1 MNQGLLKSMV
11 AAYALSIAATT
22 AVGQTAAPG
31 ALAATPGVAPEAGD
45 SGGLAE
51 IVVTAQKREENLMDV
66 GITVNVATKL
76 QLQNAGVSDIH
87 QLANVVPSLTVTSN
101 FDAIPQFSIRGLVF
115 TSNQLSASP
124 TVSTYID
131 EASLPYS
138 AMTGGAFLDLERVEV
153 LKGPQ
158 GTLFGNNATG
168 GSINFIAA
176 KPTNY
181 LSTGF
186 TATTDRFGQ
195 FTGEGY
201 VSGPI
206 TDTLKAR
213 LAVSTTQGGD
223 WQHTYTPGPYL
234 ESGAANKGA
243 VRLLLDWHPS
253 DKLKVSLNLNANYDD
268 SNPVQFQ
275 FAGSRPE
282 GGPGSSIVVPPYGSS
297 ETYPLPPRDD
307 RAADFTYPGAI
318 SDTFL
323 QSVLRAD
330 YDLNDALTLTSL
342 TNFARLRSSIDRQGD
357 GTRINILELRHDGTI
372 QTYGEEVRLTG
383 DLKDIGVH
391 FITGL
396 NYSHD
401 TVDERAP
408 YTYNHFSIFSPGFV
422 TDSRSNFT
430 SETTAGFA
438 NAEWNA
444 TKQITLLAGARY
456 TVNHQ
461 TDSYCLLSGAPA
473 VSAFFGGLANA
484 YRFVY
489 SGLGPTD
496 AYQVGTCS
504 TVGPAPEYL
513 PYAFGQGSTD
523 HNVSWRAGA
532 NYHVAPDLMLY
543 ALVSRGYKAG
553 AYAYTTAVIASEVG
567 KVKQEQV
574 TSYEGGVKYAL
585 GSMFTVSAAGFYYD
599 YVNKQAFTNT
609 PAPLVGSVESL
620 INIPGS
626 KAYGF
631 DAEATLVPVRGLTL
645 HGAITNTRTKIT
657 EPGQLTLDGFGQP
670 LNYLGHSFAYAPKWS
685 AIFDTEYRTPLF
697 DGIDGL
703 IGASSY
709 YDSEESADLSNEA
722 IYDIPSHVTFD
733 ARIGL
738 TAGAGWTATAW
749 VRNIANKY
757 YFNDISYTGDSFV
770 RTTGRPRNF
779 GITFTYRFGRQGNA
793 RSLRSDPS

>member
-1 MNQGLLKSMV
+1 MNQGLPESMV
-11 AAYALSIAATT
+11 AACALFIATT
-22 AVGQTAAPG
+22 AAVGQIAVPAEP
-31 ALAATPGVAPEAGD
+31 AATARIAPNAED

-51 IVVTAQKREENLMDV
+51 IVVTAEKREEKLMDI

-76 QLQNAGVSDIH
+76 QLQNAGVADVH
-87 QLANVVPSLTVTSN
+87 QLSNIVPSLTVTSN

-124 TVSTYID
+124 TVSTYVD
-131 EASLPYS
+131 EAPLPYS
-138 AMTGGAFLDLERVEV
+138 SMTGGAFLDLERVEV

-181 LSTGF
+181 FSTGF
-186 TATTDRFGQ
+186 TASSDRFGQ
-195 FTGEGY
+195 FAGEGY

-206 TDTLKAR
+206 TDTLNAR
-213 LAVSTTQGGD
+213 LAISTTQGGD
-223 WQHTYTPGPYL
+223 WQHTYTAGPYL
-234 ESGAANKGA
+234 ESGAADKGA
-243 VRLLLDWHPS
+243 VRLLLDWRPS
-253 DKLKVSLNLNANYDD
+253 DKLKVALNLNSYYDD
-268 SNPVQFQ
+268 SDPTQFQ

-282 GGPGSSIVVPPYGSS
+282 GGPGSTIVVPPYGSA
-297 ETYPLPPRDD
+297 ETYPLPPRDA
-307 RAADFTYPGAI
+307 RAADFTYPGAR

-330 YDLNDALTLTSL
+330 YELNDALTLTSL

-391 FITGL
+391 FIAGL

-422 TDSRSNFT
+422 TDSRSNFS
-430 SETTAGFA
+430 SETTAGFV

-461 TDSYCLLSGAPA
+461 SDSYCLFSGAPA

-484 YRFVY
+484 YRAVY

-496 AYQVGTCS
+496 AYQVGTCT
-504 TVGPAPEYL
+504 TVGPGPEYL
-513 PYAFGQGSTD
+513 PYAFSQASTD

-532 NYHVAPDLMLY
+532 NYHVSPDLMLY
-543 ALVSRGYKAG
+543 ALVSRGFKAG
-553 AYAYTTAVIASEVG
+553 AYAFEAAVIASELG

-585 GSMFTVSAAGFYYD
+585 NSMLTVSAAGYYYD
-599 YVNKQAFTNT
+599 YLNKQAFTNT
-609 PAPLVGSVESL
+609 PAPLVGAVQGL
-620 INIPGS
+620 INIPKS

-631 DAEATLVPVRGLTL
+631 DAEATLVPIRGLTL
-645 HGAITNTRTKIT
+645 HGALTNTRTRIT

-670 LNYLGHSFAYAPKWS
+670 VDYVGHTFAYAPKWS
-685 AIFDTEYRTPLF
+685 AIFDTEYRRPLF

-709 YDSEESADLSNEA
+709 YDSEESADLSNEPV
-722 IYDIPSHVTFD
+722 YDIPSHITFD

-738 TAGAGWTATAW
+738 AAGAGQWTATAW
-749 VRNIANKY
+749 VRNLANKY
-757 YFNDISYTGDSFV
+757 YFNDISYTGDDFV

-779 GITFTYRFGRQGNA
+779 GVTFTYRFGRRGN
-793 RSLRSDPS
+793 DGG

>member
-1 MNQGLLKSMV
+1 MPDWGGGELKQYLFESVV
-11 AAYALSIAATT
+11 AACVLSIATT
-22 AVGQTAAPG
+22 AAVGQTAAPS
-31 ALAATPGVAPEAGD
+31 APASAPEAAPKADD

-51 IVVTAQKREENLMDV
+51 IVVTAQKRAENLMDV

-76 QLQNAGVSDIH
+76 QLQNAGVTDIH

-124 TVSTYID
+124 TVSAYID
-131 EASLPYS
+131 EAPLPYS
-138 AMTGGAFLDLERVEV
+138 SMTGGAFLDLERVEV

-181 LSTGF
+181 FSTGF

-195 FTGEGY
+195 FAGEGY

-206 TDTLKAR
+206 TSTLNAR
-213 LAVSTTQGGD
+213 VAISTTQGGD

-234 ESGAANKGA
+234 ESGAADKGA
-243 VRLLLDWHPS
+243 VRLLLDWQPS
-253 DKLKVSLNLNANYDD
+253 DRLKVSLNLNSYYND
-268 SNPVQFQ
+268 SDPQQFQ

-282 GGPGSSIVVPPYGSS
+282 GGPGSSIVVPPYGSA
-297 ETYPLPPRDD
+297 ETYPLPPHDD
-307 RAADFTYPGAI
+307 RAADFTYPGAT
-318 SDTFL
+318 SNTFL

-330 YDLNDALTLTSL
+330 YDLSDALTLTSL
-342 TNFARLRSSIDRQGD
+342 TNFAHLRTSIDRQGD
-357 GTRINILELRHDGTI
+357 GTRIDILDLRHDGTI
-372 QTYGEEVRLTG
+372 QTYGEEMRLTG
-383 DLKDIGVH
+383 DLKDIGLH

-396 NYSHD
+396 NFSHD
-401 TVDERAP
+401 IVDERAP
-408 YTYNHFSIFSPGFV
+408 YTYNHFSIFPPGFV

-444 TKQITLLAGARY
+444 TKQLTLLAGARY

-461 TDSYCLLSGAPA
+461 SDSYCLFSGAPA

-484 YRFVY
+484 YRAVY

-513 PYAFGQGSTD
+513 PYDFGQGSTD

-532 NYHVAPDLMLY
+532 NFHVTRDLMLY

-553 AYAYTTAVIASEVG
+553 AYAFTTAVIANELG
-567 KVKQEQV
+567 KVKQEEV
-574 TSYEGGVKYAL
+574 TSYEGGIKYAL
-585 GSMFTVSAAGFYYD
+585 NSMLTVSAAGYYYD

-620 INIPGS
+620 INIPKS

-631 DAEATLVPVRGLTL
+631 DADATLIPIRGLTL
-645 HGAITNTRTKIT
+645 HAALTNTRTKIT

-670 LNYLGHSFAYAPKWS
+670 LNYLGHTFAYAPKWS
-685 AIFDTEYRTPLF
+685 AIFDTEYRKPLF

-703 IGASSY
+703 VGASSY
-709 YDSEESADLSNEA
+709 YDSKESADLSNEPV
-722 IYDIPSHVTFD
+722 YDIPSHITFD

-738 TAGAGWTATAW
+738 AASTGGWTATAW
-749 VRNIANKY
+749 VRNVANKY

-770 RTTGRPRNF
+770 RTTGMPRNF
-779 GITFTYRFGRQGNA
+779 GVTFTYRFGR
-793 RSLRSDPS
+793 